1 MIHSK
6 RGGFSFLMKINIKGT
21 NIKLDQAIRELIEKK
36 ISPLEKFVK
45 LVNNKN
51 YRSLSGKSKLALE
64 AFVEIEKGTHHKKG
78 PFFRTECQLRL
89 PKKIIRS
96 EAVSADLRTALDDV
110 RTDLQ
115 RQLKGQRAK
124 MTAKFKRKSRV
135 AKKEFKITPSAR
147 FYKRE
152 RNLEEGI

>member
-6 RGGFSFLMKINIKGT
+6 RGGFPFFMKINIKAT
-21 NIKLDQAIRELIEKK
+21 KIKLTPSIYEFIEKK
-36 ISPLEKFVK
+36 ISPLEKFIRFA
-45 LVNNKN
+45 NNN
-51 YRSLSGKSKLALE
+51 YRSPSDKIKSPLK

-78 PFFRTECQLRL
+78 PFFRAECQLRF
-89 PKKIIRS
+89 PSGTVRS
-96 EAVSADLRTALDDV
+96 EAISADLRTALDDV
-110 RTDLQ
+110 RADLQ
-115 RQLKGQRAK
+115 RQLKGQKAK

-135 AKKEFKITPSAR
+135 LKKEFKITPSAR